1 MRLFKLLKT
10 YFLHENYIK
19 LFNLFIFMTTEIKQ
33 ILEELK
39 VIKLELDEIRDN
51 MPDKELFLTRE
62 EKQLLEESYKNEK
75 EGNLISSKELRKK
88 LQL

>member
-1 MRLFKLLKT
+1 
-10 YFLHENYIK
+10 
-19 LFNLFIFMTTEIKQ
+19 MTTEIKQ